1 MGLQS
6 SRAQSRTLY
15 ISPCFVTRSSPPPPQ
30 CALLGGLL
38 FDPTTSLVTGGPQPF
53 ELIMFVFLYL
63 LGLSLLVASTLFWE
77 SPMTQCRNMLKGG
90 KIFATI
96 IFMLTAALLVV
107 VVVIPAASKVE
118 AVFKVPAMCALM
130 VIQAIVFVW
139 YLLATI
145 PSAYCALRAPSPRR
159 SGASRGPFLCRGGL
173 CDARCVL
180 SVLRGSVA
188 RSLGALFLS
197 PALTRT
203 TSAHA
208 HCCFPPH
215 LPPQQLRG
223 RSFAKA

>member
-1 MGLQS
+1 M
-6 SRAQSRTLY
+6 
-15 ISPCFVTRSSPPPPQ
+15 
-30 CALLGGLL
+30 
-38 FDPTTSLVTGGPQPF
+38 TGGPQPF

-145 PSAYCALRAPSPRR
+145 PSAYCALRAPSPRTVPLPR
-159 SGASRGPFLCRGGL
+159 RALRRPLRAVCTARLC
-173 CDARCVL
+173 
-180 SVLRGSVA
+180 
-188 RSLGALFLS
+188 
-197 PALTRT
+197 
-203 TSAHA
+203 
-208 HCCFPPH
+208 
-215 LPPQQLRG
+215 
-223 RSFAKA
+223 RSFARRAIPLTSTHTNDVRPRPLLLPPPPPSATVARTFLCQGVKALFKQ

>member
-1 MGLQS
+1 MPTLFQS
-6 SRAQSRTLY
+6 IGSQSARNRFALGRLRSASHHTCCNSRAL
-15 ISPCFVTRSSPPPPQ
+15 PQ

-77 SPMTQCRNMLKGG
+77 SPMAQCRNMLKGG

-96 IFMLTAALLVV
+96 IFLLTGALLVV
-107 VVVIPAASKVE
+107 VVVIPAASKIE

-145 PSAYCALRAPSPRR
+145 PSAYCTRAARVLAA
-159 SGASRGPFLCRGGL
+159 GASVRGGCSTPAPCRAARICCSLRSFSAPPLTRPPLAPATVARTFLCQGVKAL
-173 CDARCVL
+173 CK
-180 SVLRGSVA
+180 
-188 RSLGALFLS
+188 
-197 PALTRT
+197 
-203 TSAHA
+203 
-208 HCCFPPH
+208 
-215 LPPQQLRG
+215 Q
-223 RSFAKA
+223 